1 MYQENLGTSGKV
13 CFLLPF
19 GVRLR
24 QIKIIQRCKTISTN
38 LILKIDPFSSDVRLN
53 LGSDSKRCQTQNGVR
68 LNLGSDLIWG
78 QT

>member
-38 LILKIDPFSSDVRLN
+38 LILKIDPFSSDARLN
-53 LGSDSKRCQTQNGVR
+53 FGIQNGAR
-68 LNLGSDLIWG
+68 LKTGSDLIWG